1 MITLSPAKPAGTI
14 AIPASKSQ
22 TIRAFLI
29 AYFAHDI
36 SRISNPLIS
45 EDTKSCINAISNAGA
60 KVMFSDD
67 MSSAIVD
74 SRNIVLPDNLTI
86 DAGNSGTTTYLLLPM
101 AASLG
106 IPVTITGDEQLLS
119 RPIKPLA
126 DALRSLGCDVDS
138 DKLPVTVKGPIK
150 GGMASIECRTSQYLS
165 GLLLGAPLAEENTG
179 ITCTLLYEKPY
190 VSLTLGWLREQGV
203 DFSIADDY
211 MRAEVRGG
219 QRYHGFESYING
231 DYSSASFFFCM
242 AAMAG
247 TSITVK
253 GLDPADP
260 QGDKAILTDSA
271 LAPVATLTV
280 TGYDRDSRTVSFEEP
295 LPQNASSLR
304 VENASLHTA
313 DVFFRRATL
322 LGSPDNGLAFS
333 TSGFVRADYCSFKNI
348 VGKAV
353 VCMSGRNG
361 NAGLPKRVEI
371 EANRFEQCLDTAVEL
386 LPSCSGKAA
395 LGSVDIYGNTWM
407 ECGRSAIAAARCESI
422 SVKRNVGDTDKY
434 QTKIS
439 QCPKVDSDG
448 VDYMY

>member
-126 DALRSLGCDVDS
+126 DALRSLGCDIDS

-150 GGMASIECRTSQYLS
+150 GGRASIECRTSQYLS

-203 DFSIADDY
+203 DFTIADDY

-247 TSITVK
+247 TEITVK
-253 GLDPADP
+253 GLDPEDP
-260 QGDKAILTDSA
+260 QGDKAILDILHEMGAEISWNGNEVTVKGPEHLKAGTFDLNAIPDTLPILAVTAAMAEGTTRLGNVPQARIKETDRISCMRENLALLGVNAEEEEDALIIHGNGYVKGGPVKGFSDHRIVMA
-271 LAPVATLTV
+271 LASLSAGASGDIIIDDESAASITFP
-280 TGYDRDSRTVSFEEP
+280 SFFR
-295 LPQNASSLR
+295 LLSSLR
-304 VENASLHTA
+304 
-313 DVFFRRATL
+313 
-322 LGSPDNGLAFS
+322 
-333 TSGFVRADYCSFKNI
+333 
-348 VGKAV
+348 
-353 VCMSGRNG
+353 
-361 NAGLPKRVEI
+361 
-371 EANRFEQCLDTAVEL
+371 
-386 LPSCSGKAA
+386 
-395 LGSVDIYGNTWM
+395 
-407 ECGRSAIAAARCESI
+407 
-422 SVKRNVGDTDKY
+422 
-434 QTKIS
+434 
-439 QCPKVDSDG
+439 
-448 VDYMY
+448 

>member
-126 DALRSLGCDVDS
+126 DALRSLGCDIDS

-150 GGMASIECRTSQYLS
+150 GGWASIECRTSQYLS

-247 TSITVK
+247 TEITVK
-253 GLDPADP
+253 GLDPEDP
-260 QGDKAILTDSA
+260 QGDKAILDILHEMGAEISWNGNEVTVKGPEHLKAGTFDLNAIPDTLPILAVTAAMAEGTTRLGNVPQARIKETDRISCMRENLALLGVNAEEEEDALIIHGNGYVKGGSVKGFSDHRIVMA
-271 LAPVATLTV
+271 LASLSAGASGDIIIDDESAASITFP
-280 TGYDRDSRTVSFEEP
+280 SFFR
-295 LPQNASSLR
+295 LLSSLR
-304 VENASLHTA
+304 
-313 DVFFRRATL
+313 
-322 LGSPDNGLAFS
+322 
-333 TSGFVRADYCSFKNI
+333 
-348 VGKAV
+348 
-353 VCMSGRNG
+353 
-361 NAGLPKRVEI
+361 
-371 EANRFEQCLDTAVEL
+371 
-386 LPSCSGKAA
+386 
-395 LGSVDIYGNTWM
+395 
-407 ECGRSAIAAARCESI
+407 
-422 SVKRNVGDTDKY
+422 
-434 QTKIS
+434 
-439 QCPKVDSDG
+439 
-448 VDYMY
+448 

>member
-150 GGMASIECRTSQYLS
+150 GGMTSIECRTSQYLS

-247 TSITVK
+247 TEITVK
-253 GLDPADP
+253 GLDPEDP
-260 QGDKAILTDSA
+260 QGDKAILDILHEMGAEISWNGNEVTVKGPEHLKAGTFDLNAIPDTLPILAVTAAMAEGTTRLGNVPQARIKETDRISCMRENLALLGVNAEEEEDALIIHGNGYVKGGSVKGFSDHRIVMA
-271 LAPVATLTV
+271 LASLSAGASGDIIIDDESAASITLP
-280 TGYDRDSRTVSFEEP
+280 SFFR
-295 LPQNASSLR
+295 LLSSLR
-304 VENASLHTA
+304 
-313 DVFFRRATL
+313 
-322 LGSPDNGLAFS
+322 
-333 TSGFVRADYCSFKNI
+333 
-348 VGKAV
+348 
-353 VCMSGRNG
+353 
-361 NAGLPKRVEI
+361 
-371 EANRFEQCLDTAVEL
+371 
-386 LPSCSGKAA
+386 
-395 LGSVDIYGNTWM
+395 
-407 ECGRSAIAAARCESI
+407 
-422 SVKRNVGDTDKY
+422 
-434 QTKIS
+434 
-439 QCPKVDSDG
+439 
-448 VDYMY
+448 

>member
-45 EDTKSCINAISNAGA
+45 EDTKSCINAIASAGA

-203 DFSIADDY
+203 NFSIADDY

-247 TSITVK
+247 TEITVK
-253 GLDPADP
+253 GLDPEDP
-260 QGDKAILTDSA
+260 QGDKAILDILHEMGAEISWNGNEVTVKGPEHLKAGTFDLNAIPDTLPILAVTAAMAEGTTRLGNVPQARIKETDRISCMRENLALLGVNAEEEEDALIIHGNGYVKGGSVKGFSDHRIVMA
-271 LAPVATLTV
+271 LASLSAGASGDIIIDDESAASITFP
-280 TGYDRDSRTVSFEEP
+280 SFFR
-295 LPQNASSLR
+295 LLSSLR
-304 VENASLHTA
+304 
-313 DVFFRRATL
+313 
-322 LGSPDNGLAFS
+322 
-333 TSGFVRADYCSFKNI
+333 
-348 VGKAV
+348 
-353 VCMSGRNG
+353 
-361 NAGLPKRVEI
+361 
-371 EANRFEQCLDTAVEL
+371 
-386 LPSCSGKAA
+386 
-395 LGSVDIYGNTWM
+395 
-407 ECGRSAIAAARCESI
+407 
-422 SVKRNVGDTDKY
+422 
-434 QTKIS
+434 
-439 QCPKVDSDG
+439 
-448 VDYMY
+448 